1 MITNTTTQSQILL
14 NNITKIIEFNA
25 TQIIT
30 NMELKFDQYV
40 SAIHVILSNSTYY
53 TTQMNST
60 VGVAAKPVP
69 KGYIPFILV
78 VYVVYAV
85 FMAIVLVQLGIMIH
99 AAYVRLR
106 ATGRVRSTIRDFN
119 PGWLPMVSVIIPVK
133 GEGLDAVEDAVKRI
147 VGLDYPRDRLEVIIA
162 TDDDEH
168 MAGLIRGL
176 ADRVSRTYGLR
187 VLVNWR
193 SRPTGYKGGAVNEAA
208 KLASGEVL
216 LILDVD
222 TVLPRNYLKVALSY
236 LNEGYDVVG
245 APFLSIPRV
254 PNGFSKSL
262 MILFNVMSEIQIVGR
277 ALSRLRRGFYMTIGN
292 NIVMR
297 REFFNRING
306 LCRCKADDMDLAL
319 RIWLMG
325 GRIGVLDE
333 RVLTEIPSTYNAFRS
348 QTIRWA
354 TNDMWALRRYL
365 INIIRSRRGML
376 DKLDAVLWLL
386 KYPVAYLGLIS
397 IITMIVMQIFYIIIP
412 PLPILVLSILADA
425 VGVALLAF
433 IIAVGKAMNYG
444 NWDLFKSLIVGGLTM
459 YALGFPLMVYLLRA
473 LIGDLPWFYTPK
485 ASKALLRQRLFIEN
499 AVALTLITS
508 GAALLI
514 LGHVILAVYILLNSA
529 LIIAGY
535 RIGTIKP
542 MGKVNVRA
550 LIS

>member
-1 MITNTTTQSQILL
+1 
-14 NNITKIIEFNA
+14 
-25 TQIIT
+25 
-30 NMELKFDQYV
+30 
-40 SAIHVILSNSTYY
+40 
-53 TTQMNST
+53 
-60 VGVAAKPVP
+60 
-69 KGYIPFILV
+69 
-78 VYVVYAV
+78 
-85 FMAIVLVQLGIMIH
+85 
-99 AAYVRLR
+99 
-106 ATGRVRSTIRDFN
+106 
-119 PGWLPMVSVIIPVK
+119 
-133 GEGLDAVEDAVKRI
+133 
-147 VGLDYPRDRLEVIIA
+147 
-162 TDDDEH
+162 
-168 MAGLIRGL
+168 
-176 ADRVSRTYGLR
+176 
-187 VLVNWR
+187 
-193 SRPTGYKGGAVNEAA
+193 
-208 KLASGEVL
+208 
-216 LILDVD
+216 VD

-245 APFLSIPRV
+245 APFLGIPRV

-292 NIVMR
+292 NVVVR
-297 REFFNRING
+297 REFFNRISG

-333 RVLTEIPSTYNAFRS
+333 RVLTEIPSTYSAFRS

-354 TNDMWALRRYL
+354 TNDMWALRKYL
-365 INIIRSRRGML
+365 VKIIKSRRSAL

-412 PLPILVLSILADA
+412 PLPILILSILTDA
-425 VGVALLAF
+425 AGVVLLVF

-444 NWDLFKSLIVGGLTM
+444 NWDLFKSLVVGGLTM
-459 YALGFPLMVYLLRA
+459 YALGFPLMVYLLKA

-499 AVALTLITS
+499 ATALTLVAS
-508 GAALLI
+508 GVVTLI

-529 LIIAGY
+529 LIIIGY
-535 RIGTIKP
+535 RIGTVKP

-550 LIS
+550 PFP

>member
-1 MITNTTTQSQILL
+1 
-14 NNITKIIEFNA
+14 
-25 TQIIT
+25 
-30 NMELKFDQYV
+30 
-40 SAIHVILSNSTYY
+40 
-53 TTQMNST
+53 
-60 VGVAAKPVP
+60 
-69 KGYIPFILV
+69 
-78 VYVVYAV
+78 
-85 FMAIVLVQLGIMIH
+85 
-99 AAYVRLR
+99 
-106 ATGRVRSTIRDFN
+106 
-119 PGWLPMVSVIIPVK
+119 
-133 GEGLDAVEDAVKRI
+133 
-147 VGLDYPRDRLEVIIA
+147 
-162 TDDDEH
+162 
-168 MAGLIRGL
+168 
-176 ADRVSRTYGLR
+176 
-187 VLVNWR
+187 
-193 SRPTGYKGGAVNEAA
+193 
-208 KLASGEVL
+208 
-216 LILDVD
+216 
-222 TVLPRNYLKVALSY
+222 
-236 LNEGYDVVG
+236 
-245 APFLSIPRV
+245 
-254 PNGFSKSL
+254 
-262 MILFNVMSEIQIVGR
+262 
-277 ALSRLRRGFYMTIGN
+277 MTIGN

-333 RVLTEIPSTYNAFRS
+333 RVLTEMPSTYNAFRS

-433 IIAVGKAMNYG
+433 IIAVGKTMNYG
-444 NWDLFKSLIVGGLTM
+444 NWDLFKSLIVGGLTI
-459 YALGFPLMVYLLRA
+459 YALGFPLMVYLLKA